1 MCEHFPLKCKFRDMK
16 LQIHETANS
25 ELQSVVRT
33 LVNDVEGKGCIYLL
47 QTAIWIYFLTEKK
60 FIAL

>member
-1 MCEHFPLKCKFRDMK
+1 MK
-16 LQIHETANS
+16 LQIHETADS
-25 ELQSVVRT
+25 ELQTVVRT
-33 LVNDVEGKGCIYLL
+33 LVNDIERKGCIYLL